1 MLNEIMS
8 KSILGNNVRDYLT
21 FILIFLVGIIAIRIL
36 RGIVLKRLKK
46 FVEKTKTKVDDFMVS
61 VITRKVV
68 PLLYFGVFYV
78 GVKNLALNPGLEK
91 IIRIIGVAL
100 LTVFVVQF
108 VVTAITFILKAF
120 WTKKRGA
127 AGEEGISGM
136 LTTVNIL
143 VWAAAVI
150 FFLDNIGFKISTV
163 LAGLGIGGVAIA
175 LAAQALLGDLFSY
188 FAIFFDRPFEIG
200 DFIIVGDLMGVV
212 EHIGVKTTRIRSLGG
227 EQLIFSNN
235 DLTNSRVKNYKRM
248 EKRRVVFKFGVTY
261 ETPLEKLKE
270 IPSMV
275 KKTVESIEDAVFDRA
290 HFASYGDFSLLYE
303 VVYYVIGG
311 DYNKYMDIQ
320 QNINLSIKEG
330 FEKRKI
336 DFAYPTQLVYVN
348 KQ

>member
-1 MLNEIMS
+1 MKEILNRVF
-8 KSILGNNVRDYLT
+8 LGNSVREYLV
-21 FILIFLVGIIAIRIL
+21 FLLIFAGGLIAVGILKR
-36 RGIVLKRLKK
+36 IVLRRFRKYA
-46 FVEKTKTKVDDFMVS
+46 EKTKTKIDDFVVAAIS
-61 VITRKVV
+61 KKVI
-68 PLLYFGVFYV
+68 PLLYFGVFYA
-78 GVKNLALNPGLEK
+78 GVRNLALNQGIVK
-91 IIRIIGVAL
+91 IIRAAGIAL
-100 LTVFVVQF
+100 LTVFIVQI
-108 VVTAITFILKAF
+108 AITVITSALKTF
-120 WTKKRGA
+120 WTKKRGS

-136 LTTVNIL
+136 LTTVNII
-143 VWAAAVI
+143 VWSAALI

-188 FAIFFDRPFEIG
+188 YAIFFDRPFEIG

-227 EQLIFSNN
+227 EQLIFSNK

-248 EKRRVVFKFGVTY
+248 EKRRVVFKLGVTY

-270 IPSMV
+270 IPPMV
-275 KKTVESIEDAVFDRA
+275 AAVIKNIEETVFDRA
-290 HFASYGDFSLLYE
+290 HFSSYGAFSLMYE

-320 QNINLSIKEG
+320 QKINLSIKEE